1 LYQASKEVKKRE
13 FSGKAADA
21 LKLRAAQ
28 LDKRRKLS
36 LNHSEEMVAPAN
48 AQAKAAAE
56 PAPKAQAK
64 PAAASASGAKP
75 QKSPHP
81 KE

>member
-1 LYQASKEVKKRE
+1 MKKRE

-36 LNHSEEMVAPAN
+36 LNHSEEMEPPAN

-56 PAPKAQAK
+56 PAPKAKAK
-64 PAAASASGAKP
+64 AAASSASGGAMP
-75 QKSPHP
+75 EKSQNP